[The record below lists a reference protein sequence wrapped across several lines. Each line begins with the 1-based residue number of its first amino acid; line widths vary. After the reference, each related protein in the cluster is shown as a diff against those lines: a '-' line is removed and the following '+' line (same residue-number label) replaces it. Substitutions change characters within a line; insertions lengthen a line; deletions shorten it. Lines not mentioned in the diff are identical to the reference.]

1 MYWDDGRLGTR
12 KLERLVKILLLRNQT
27 GLKIEFLE
35 EVKTRDVT
43 DVKVVIGLAV
53 GNAEIAI
60 AFIDI
65 IMTQSVNAAMFLPVL
80 FGYV

>member
-12 KLERLVKILLLRNQT
+12 KLERLVKFLLLGNQT

-43 DVKVVIGLAV
+43 DVKVVIG
-53 GNAEIAI
+53 
-60 AFIDI
+60 
-65 IMTQSVNAAMFLPVL
+65 
-80 FGYV
+80 

>member
-12 KLERLVKILLLRNQT
+12 KLERLVKILLLGNQT

-43 DVKVVIGLAV
+43 EVKVVIG
-53 GNAEIAI
+53 
-60 AFIDI
+60 
-65 IMTQSVNAAMFLPVL
+65 
-80 FGYV
+80 